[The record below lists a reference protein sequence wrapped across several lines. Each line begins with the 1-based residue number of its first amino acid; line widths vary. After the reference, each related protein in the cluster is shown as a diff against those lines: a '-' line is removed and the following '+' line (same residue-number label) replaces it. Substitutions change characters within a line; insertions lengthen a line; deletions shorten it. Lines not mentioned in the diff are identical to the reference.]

1 MPGLRKIR
9 PLRPSFATVSNY
21 VFGHDRRFRRET
33 VDEEVHPSAGRSFY
47 TFRVC
52 VNVDKS
58 GLSEFIKLADSV
70 QKDNP
75 IELLLTDQYGGLISN
90 EFEAYL
96 EKEGIQHI
104 ITAVDSAFSNGL
116 NERTGQTLVNR
127 IRCGYNKKGNKKS
140 WCTVAAECVAQYN
153 DTSHSSTGFAP
164 NYLLNGV
171 KYEIVPNEFV
181 EKRNLIKDR
190 ELAFE
195 RSKKS
200 HERNKIYYDKNKKD
214 ATFEV
219 GEMVYVENGN
229 KLNRKKLDEI
239 RIGPFPIIRK
249 LGEYVFEI
257 ETGRQSYS

>member
-1 MPGLRKIR
+1 M
-9 PLRPSFATVSNY
+9 
-21 VFGHDRRFRRET
+21 
-33 VDEEVHPSAGRSFY
+33 
-47 TFRVC
+47 
-52 VNVDKS
+52 
-58 GLSEFIKLADSV
+58 
-70 QKDNP
+70 
-75 IELLLTDQYGGLISN
+75 
-90 EFEAYL
+90 
-96 EKEGIQHI
+96 
-104 ITAVDSAFSNGL
+104 
-116 NERTGQTLVNR
+116 
-127 IRCGYNKKGNKKS
+127 
-140 WCTVAAECVAQYN
+140 AAECVAQYN
-153 DTSHSSTGFAP
+153 DTPHSSTGFAP

-190 ELAFE
+190 ELVFE

-249 LGEYVFEI
+249 LGKYLFEI
-257 ETGRQSYS
+257 ETGRQSSSQKLYHISKLVRADGVQLSAIRLPACLNFEYIFA